1 MCAVQALEGMVA
13 ACLKKD
19 ADKRPTA
26 TQLLKDPV
34 LKHGHDHKWLAKR
47 LSGLDK
53 SSRRALSAGDD
64 STAYNSSYSA
74 HSTSSV
80 IIVLGLTDSVSAWH
94 QRLQGCPCYH
104 ALKYML
110 PLVICSLSLP

>member
-1 MCAVQALEGMVA
+1 MVA
-13 ACLKKD
+13 ACLRKD

-26 TQLLKDPV
+26 SQLLKDPV

-53 SSRRALSAGDD
+53 SSRRVSSLGDD
-64 STAYNSSYSA
+64 STSYSTGYSA

-80 IIVLGLTDSVSAWH
+80 TIMLGLAGPVSACY
-94 QRLQGCPCYH
+94 QLPERTPVLLCPRGCYTPW
-104 ALKYML
+104 
-110 PLVICSLSLP
+110 